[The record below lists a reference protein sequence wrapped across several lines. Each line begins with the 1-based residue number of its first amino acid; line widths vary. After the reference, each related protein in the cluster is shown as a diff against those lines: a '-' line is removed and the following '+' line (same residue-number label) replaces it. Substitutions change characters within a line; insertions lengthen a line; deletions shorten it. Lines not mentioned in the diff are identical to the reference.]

1 MKAKTAMFLP
11 VFLGASIL
19 IAAVLA
25 PFASSLPDGLERVAE
40 DAGFKDRDRG
50 SVLESPMADYQ
61 APVTAGGKVSTA
73 LAGVLGTFLVFAV
86 VVLAARTMKRRGSG
100 ADSRPVSRDRSGKP
114 SP

>member
-1 MKAKTAMFLP
+1 MKAKTAIFLP

-40 DAGFKDRDRG
+40 DAGFIDRDRG

-61 APVTAGGKVSTA
+61 APVAAGRKISTA

-86 VVLAARTMKRRGSG
+86 VYLAARTMRKRPAG
-100 ADSRPVSRDRSGKP
+100 ADSRPEARSDSEKP
-114 SP
+114 LP